1 MRQMFLLE
9 KLRGMLSVV
18 FVFVFGVALFS
29 LASGA
34 NAAYTVPSS
43 GGWDN
48 GYAQTGTQSEL
59 SSAPISVV
67 ILTLMRW
74 LLYLVGFL
82 AVIAFV
88 ISGILYLTAAGDDDK
103 IEKAK
108 TTMIYAIVGVIVA
121 LMGLIIINAINTWL
135 GASSATF

>member
-1 MRQMFLLE
+1 MFLVE
-9 KLRGMLSVV
+9 KMRGALFIVS
-18 FVFVFGVALFS
+18 VFVFGVVLFS
-29 LASGA
+29 LAGGVE
-34 NAAYTVPSS
+34 AAITGPAD
-43 GGWDN
+43 GGWS
-48 GYAQTGTQSEL
+48 TGLTDSGSASEL
-59 SSAPISVV
+59 SSARISVV
-67 ILTLMRW
+67 VLTLMRW

-121 LMGLIIINAINTWL
+121 LMGLIIINAVSTWL
-135 GASSATF
+135 GGTTSQF